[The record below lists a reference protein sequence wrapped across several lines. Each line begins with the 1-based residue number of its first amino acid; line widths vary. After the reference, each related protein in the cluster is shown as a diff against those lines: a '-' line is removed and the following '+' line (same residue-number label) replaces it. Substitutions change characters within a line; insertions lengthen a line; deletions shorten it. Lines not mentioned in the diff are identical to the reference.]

1 MKKICQYLLCVSL
14 FSLALAALR
23 VLVTGTPF
31 FTNQAMRL
39 LLSFLPSA
47 VLIGAVLLFFVQ
59 FISRPEKPVLAKNHT
74 TAEDISL
81 LPVTPRLNFNAIA
94 GYQLVKESLLQV
106 AKGLSDPEYRKT
118 MPHGILL
125 YGPPGTGK
133 TLFAKCLAGEVNCPF
148 FAVSGSEFTNRL
160 VGQGA
165 RNVRQLYAAARK
177 YPVSVVFID
186 EIDAI
191 GGARSGCD
199 NQEERMTLNQLLVE
213 MDGFTQD
220 SFVLTIAATNAMD
233 TLDPA
238 LTRAGR
244 FDRHL
249 AIPAPGLQDRLE
261 ILECYAQNAGFS
273 PSVSMEEVALMTDT
287 CCGASLASL
296 VREARTSADQRG
308 SPLVEMQDIDL
319 AFIRVATSGEPIH
332 ISDPLERKRAAY
344 HEAGHA
350 LAGKLLLGQLV
361 MRTSIIGSTSGL
373 SGWTLHVHRK
383 EQSGRPVSKE
393 ELENEVV
400 FLYAGRAAE
409 VKAGFALDCGGQ
421 HDIRDASEKIR
432 SMVRQQGFIGAPLDN
447 SVFPGQEFDIHAVS
461 KQVAQTLYGRAEQF
475 VAEHWTALTRVAE
488 ALLVQE
494 MLNDDELTALLEDN

>member
-1 MKKICQYLLCVSL
+1 MKRFCQYLLCVSL

-23 VLVTGTPF
+23 VLVSGTPF
-31 FTNQAMRL
+31 FTSQAMRL
-39 LLSFLPSA
+39 FLSFLPSA
-47 VLIGAVLLFFVQ
+47 LLIGAVLLFFVQ
-59 FISRPEKPVLAKNHT
+59 FISRPEKPVLAENHA

-81 LPVTPRLNFNAIA
+81 FPVTPRMNFSAIA
-94 GYQLVKESLLQV
+94 GYQPVKESLLQV
-106 AKGLSDPEYRKT
+106 AKNLSDPESRKT

-186 EIDAI
+186 EVDAI
-191 GGARSGCD
+191 GGARSSSD

-213 MDGFTQD
+213 MDGFNQD
-220 SFVLTIAATNAMD
+220 SFVLTIAATNAME

-244 FDRHL
+244 LDRHL
-249 AIPAPGLQDRLE
+249 AIPAPSLQDRLD
-261 ILECYAQNAGFS
+261 ILSAYAHNAGFS

-287 CCGASLASL
+287 CCGAGLASL
-296 VREARTSADQRG
+296 VREARASADQRG
-308 SPLVEMQDIDL
+308 SPLVEMEDIDL
-319 AFIRVATSGEPIH
+319 AFIRITTSGEPIQLT
-332 ISDPLERKRAAY
+332 DPLERKRTAY

-350 LAGKLLLGQLV
+350 VAAKLLLDQLV

-373 SGWTLHVHRK
+373 SGWTLHVHKK
-383 EQSGRPVSKE
+383 EQAGRSVSKE
-393 ELENEVV
+393 ELENEIVC
-400 FLYAGRAAE
+400 LYAGRAAE
-409 VKAGFALDCGGQ
+409 IKAGFTLDCGGQ
-421 HDIRDASEKIR
+421 HDIRDASERIR
-432 SMVRQQGFIGAPLDN
+432 TMVRQQGFIGAPLDN
-447 SVFPGQEFDIHAVS
+447 SVFPGQEFDIHTIS
-461 KQVAQTLYGRAEQF
+461 KQVAQTLYNKAERF
-475 VAEHWTALTRVAE
+475 VDKNWPALTAVAE
-488 ALLVQE
+488 ALLE
-494 MLNDDELTALLEDN
+494 RELLDDADLTALLENN